1 MAGCRMFRGKALAD
15 VILHDLRQRIN
26 ADRFMTRRPK
36 LAAILIGS
44 NPASKVYLSHKE
56 RACAQVGIESEIV
69 ELSEHVSNAVAER
82 VLQEYSSRS
91 DVDGILLQLPLPDHL
106 DERFL
111 CNVIPFEK
119 DVDGGEY

>member
-1 MAGCRMFRGKALAD
+1 MFRGKALAD